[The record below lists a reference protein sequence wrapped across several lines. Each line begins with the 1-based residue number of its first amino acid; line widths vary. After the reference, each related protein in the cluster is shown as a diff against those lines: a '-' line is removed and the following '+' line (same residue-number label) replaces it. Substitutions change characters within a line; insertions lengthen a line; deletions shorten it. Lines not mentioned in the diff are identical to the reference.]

1 MRTELRALEREL
13 LPEIIRIALLDAA
26 EQFAWEWRLAAI
38 RGAPS
43 PDDSY
48 LKTLVRPPF
57 NEHAAMSELAYGAAR
72 VSKRRSCSGYCSTG
86 SSNRS
91 DVLNKTKCNKKRH
104 LIVLRLQAPSLAG

>member
-13 LPEIIRIALLDAA
+13 LPEMIRIALLDAA

-48 LKTLVRPPF
+48 LKTLVHGVGVDPPTLQR
-57 NEHAAMSELAYGAAR
+57 ACGYVRTCISSGTRVKDKELQR
-72 VSKRRSCSGYCSTG
+72 ILLDWVFEPVRRT
-86 SSNRS
+86 
-91 DVLNKTKCNKKRH
+91 
-104 LIVLRLQAPSLAG
+104 Q